1 MSKLEELINALC
13 PDGVGYKTLSD
24 IANYS
29 SSRIDAKEV
38 DAQSYVGV
46 DNLLP
51 DKMGKIDSS
60 YVPTEGRLT
69 RFSEGDILIGNIR
82 PYLNKIWLATHD
94 GGTNGDV
101 LAIQINNRKTISPRY
116 LFYVLSS
123 DQFFLYDMQNAKGA
137 KMPRGD
143 KSAVI
148 KYLIPLPPL
157 PVQHE
162 IVRILDNFTLLT
174 AELTAELTARKK
186 QYEYFRNLLLNFN
199 RQRKG
204 FFQWM
209 TLGELG
215 AVCMC
220 KRIMKAETS
229 PDGDVPFFKIGT
241 FGKEPDAYI
250 SQGKYD
256 EYRKAYSFPKKGDIL
271 ISAAGTIGRAVVYD
285 GKPAYYQD
293 SNIVWIDN
301 DENKVLNKYLF
312 YCYAMKPWSVSNGG
326 TIARLY
332 NENLSKAKIPVPP
345 LKEQERIVAIL
356 DRFDTLCNDL
366 TSGLPAEIEARRKQ
380 YEYYRDRILTFKE
393 KVA

>member
-1 MSKLEELINALC
+1 MSKLEELINTLC

-157 PVQHE
+157 SVQNE
-162 IVRILDNFTLLT
+162 IVRILDNFRELT
-174 AELTAELTARKK
+174 AELTAELTERKK
-186 QYEYFRNLLLNFN
+186 QYEYYRDFLFD
-199 RQRKG
+199 
-204 FFQWM
+204 F
-209 TLGELG
+209 
-215 AVCMC
+215 
-220 KRIMKAETS
+220 S
-229 PDGDVPFFKIGT
+229 DDVPRVKLVDIT
-241 FGKEPDAYI
+241 DI
-250 SQGKYD
+250 SRGVRVVKKQLIPNGKYPVYQNCLTAMGYYD
-256 EYRKAYSFPKKGDIL
+256 KHNCDADTTYV
-271 ISAAGTIGRAVVYD
+271 ISAGAAGEIGFCDKDFWAAD
-285 GKPAYYQD
+285 D
-293 SNIVWIDN
+293 CLIFSNLNGVI
-301 DENKVLNKYLF
+301 NKYIYYFLTTKQDF
-312 YCYAMKPWSVSNGG
+312 IRSNVRRAS
-326 TIARLY
+326 IPRLSRRVI
-332 NENLSKAKIPVPP
+332 ENLQIPFVS
-345 LKEQERIVAIL
+345 LEEQERIVAIL